1 MVRNK
6 ESTFMSNINYN
17 NISTLI
23 SNWFLNRSDEQIQ
36 VIDEKLVKKAINIVI
51 YLHPQNTDEVFLQ
64 LCALNL
70 LNAAIKTETYKDY
83 LSYDLIKTNAAKLV
97 TVIDNLKKD
106 SISYYYNKEEYCLYF
121 ELSGIVFSFHHVPL
135 TNEILKA
142 SFANPIT
149 WPGIRLQK
157 IAHSL
162 LNYTIN
168 SLEDDTEI
176 KAIIEKET
184 LEINK
189 SNEGNDATSLLSYVD
204 KDKSISKKDVTSPNE
219 KSNESI
225 IIPNEVREN
234 VAKQIL
240 SIVSE
245 YCIPDPKGWFD
256 LVKIAPKLKANGVD
270 YSLYGFQKLALFL
283 EAIFGDSMQRRNV
296 GNTMVYLKFPL
307 DCSNIPI
314 TISNIPN
321 DVGMNQNTRGFLSG
335 VKIGDDV
342 EINTFGIL
350 KSGKISLLNEQ
361 FVQLELKDNKSIRI
375 RLEAISSI
383 ESKFSSKSITNTDL
397 SFSSA
402 ILKEILIAEDLYSS
416 STIDTN
422 ATITMVESR
431 RIWLTT
437 DDKNTGTCY
446 KGSIIGY
453 NKEKLVKGQR
463 VFVFPLKKEIANC
476 VIMEMTYYELFEIFE
491 YLVSTLNKAY
501 AHKRTQ
507 ILRLLAYIKKKIS
520 HTESLK
526 KVSELRRQ
534 MKKIMPHSASSND
547 DSLDEEISDDDK
559 TEKELPHEILNENE
573 SLGDAID
580 TKISI
585 NKDNPTESLSQQISQ
600 EVLKPE
606 SVSTSIQGP
615 KIIGKIDLAEIGKPK
630 KEKEGEENDV
640 VTTNSNDSIS
650 IDSTDDL
657 LPSMGKIKKMWAT
670 YGYIKPYNQEKDLYF
685 YTSELVSYTGIIESP
700 SVGDEVVYSLGQ
712 NNQGPIALCIH
723 KQCTR
728 DVVED
733 LVEKFRYDTKTYH
746 RLKKQIEDYDR
757 LNSDTSDNTDGLAYF
772 LEKVG
777 VNSRTSFSL
786 NDVEKSFAEK
796 LSSDEYAIAIE
807 FLIDEVIK
815 KDPAKCYNLFLRSSS
830 YARSH
835 KMYEVSRHL
844 IEKALEV
851 FKGEDGKTKY
861 FQRLLKNID
870 SLSNKLSD
878 RIEINEKK
886 LADSLAISKH
896 TFPSMPTY
904 VRDEIL
910 RYKDFNGIT
919 PDKETIRTGLYK
931 EEYIKELKDK
941 IKQNNADELL
951 YLTMIK
957 LQLAFHPKEYNPKD
971 DVARFLVNRAK
982 NILATGDESRYSDVR
997 YLLRLA
1003 YHLKSFEKGFDDTI
1017 GLYLMTLG
1025 EYTVSD
1031 IDMYMRG
1038 SQNDYKFEDLV
1049 KNVLANGVDN
1059 TLELAILTESN
1070 VDIKNRI
1077 IREYEKNGKNT
1088 NGFGEYST
1096 IVNEVKKR
1104 YIQYSANPA
1113 YNFMSFISFLQTTA
1127 ILLDNEMNVVKNDS
1141 VKIVSYVTDFNTG
1154 QKYNVIR
1161 DAYNNIIQKIDA
1173 IIPNLIDHPTEIGYE
1188 TLLPALRL
1196 LKKDVRDKFE
1206 KLEERATPTIEVE
1219 ILESVELEDSKSVE
1233 LKIEIRNSGDSARSV
1248 HINSLNVYGDDL
1260 AESNN
1265 INIDVTLPAGGDK
1278 VQNVELLLCDNAAE
1292 GKIAEVE
1299 FEIEYDDIYIA
1310 TDQRIQRS
1318 SNICKTINFES
1329 KPFVEIENK
1338 FRQCSGGEELEA
1350 GNEMFYG
1357 RNKLINDIQ
1366 EAIFKG
1372 TKNQIAIYGQKR
1384 SGKSSL
1390 LNQIK
1395 GKLESDESHSVICG
1409 KFNLQGLPAD
1419 ELNPIRWIL
1428 ESIVL
1433 SLLQGIRKCG
1443 IKKLESVLASLS
1455 IDMDK
1460 IAKDKIYDSIIS
1472 KFFSEESDAFKSLG
1486 SFIGHINTM
1495 DEFQN
1500 LHFVIFIDEFT
1511 YLYQLIKKD
1520 KTVNEDFMR
1529 RWIALIEMPGINL
1542 QAIVAA
1548 QDTLPH
1554 FMNESYAS
1562 NCFNKFSKEP
1572 LSYLNKEE
1580 ALQLIKNPIKDVT
1593 FHNHSDE
1600 LIYGYTSGSAFFTQI
1615 FCTKLVD
1622 YLNSEKSNVVGK
1634 EEVEIVAERLCTG
1647 THRLEESTFECLTK
1661 EADGSDFN
1669 EDDNKRV
1676 LKAIAEHTRA
1686 GGYVN
1691 MEDLHIDFPK
1701 EKLKS
1706 VLGNLYDRRVI
1717 SRQDNGYSINVK
1729 LFVKWILN
1737 N

>member
-1 MVRNK
+1 
-6 ESTFMSNINYN
+6 MSSLNYN
-17 NISTLI
+17 EISLLI
-23 SNWFLNRSDEQIQ
+23 PEWQQKVSDRQFLDSDE
-36 VIDEKLVKKAINIVI
+36 VLVNRAINFVLF
-51 YLHPQNTDEVFLQ
+51 LHPKNEDEIFLL

-70 LNAAIKTETYKDY
+70 LNAAVKTEPFKDK

-97 TVIDNLKKD
+97 AVVDSLKED
-106 SISYYYNKEEYCLYF
+106 GISYYYNKEEFCLYYKV
-121 ELSGIVFSFHHVPL
+121 GNIVFSFHHVPL
-135 TNEILKA
+135 TSEILKA
-142 SFANPIT
+142 SFSNSIT

-157 IAHSL
+157 IAVPL
-162 LNYTIN
+162 LNYTIT

-240 SIVSE
+240 SIISE
-245 YCIPDPKGWFD
+245 YCIPDPEGWFD

-342 EINTFGIL
+342 EISTFGIL

-383 ESKFSSKSITNTDL
+383 ESKISSNSITNTDL

-437 DDKNTGTCY
+437 DDKNIGTCY

-491 YLVSTLNKAY
+491 YLVSTLNNAY

-573 SLGDAID
+573 SLGDAVD

-630 KEKEGEENDV
+630 KKKEGEENDV

-670 YGYIKPYNQEKDLYF
+670 YGFIKPYNQEKDLYF

-723 KQCTR
+723 KQCTK
-728 DVVED
+728 DIVED
-733 LVEKFRYDTKTYH
+733 LVEKFRYDTKTCS
-746 RLKKQIEDYDR
+746 RLKKHIEDFDN
-757 LNSDTSDNTDGLAYF
+757 LNSDTSDNTSGLAYY

-777 VNSRTSFSL
+777 VNPRTSFSPKAI
-786 NDVEKSFAEK
+786 EKLFAEK
-796 LSSDEYAIAIE
+796 LSSDEYVIAVE
-807 FLIDEVIK
+807 LLIDEVVK
-815 KDPAKCYNLFLRSSS
+815 KDPSKCYNLFLHSSS
-830 YARSH
+830 YAKTH
-835 KMYEVSRHL
+835 KMYDVAKHL
-844 IEKALEV
+844 ISKALEV
-851 FKGEDGKTKY
+851 YKEEEGIVVY
-861 FQRLLKNID
+861 YSNMLKNINRLSD
-870 SLSNKLSD
+870 RLSN
-878 RIEINEKK
+878 RIEINENTIAK
-886 LADSLAISKH
+886 SLEISRH
-896 TFPSMPTY
+896 VFPFIPTY
-904 VRDEIL
+904 VRDSIL
-910 RYKDFNGIT
+910 AYKEFNGIR
-919 PDKETIRTGLYK
+919 PDKYTIRTGLYK
-931 EEYIKELKDK
+931 EEYIKT
-941 IKQNNADELL
+941 IKLNNNADDKT
-951 YLTMIK
+951 YLTLMK
-957 LQLAFHPKEYNPKD
+957 LQLAFHADVYNPKD
-971 DVARFLVNRAK
+971 DISKFLVLRAK
-982 NILATGDESRYSDVR
+982 NLTASGEEQRYNEVR

-1003 YHLKSFEKGFDDTI
+1003 FRFKSFERSFDDTV

-1025 EYTVSD
+1025 DYTSSE
-1031 IDMYMRG
+1031 IDMYMNG
-1038 SQNDYKFEDLV
+1038 LGNYKFDDLL
-1049 KNVLANGVDN
+1049 KNILVNEVDN
-1059 TLELAILTESN
+1059 TLELSLLANSN
-1070 VDIKNRI
+1070 ADIKDLLI
-1077 IREYEKNGKNT
+1077 KEYKKVGKNIDY
-1088 NGFGEYST
+1088 FDEYPT
-1096 IVNEVKKR
+1096 ILNEIKKR
-1104 YIQYSANPA
+1104 YDQYSANPA
-1113 YNFMSFISFLQTTA
+1113 INFMSFISYLQTTA

-1161 DAYNNIIQKIDA
+1161 EAYNNIVQKIDA
-1173 IIPNLIDHPTEIGYE
+1173 IIPNLTEHPTEIGYE
-1188 TLLPALRL
+1188 TILPALRL
-1196 LKKDVRDKFE
+1196 LKKNVRDKFE
-1206 KLEERATPTIEVE
+1206 ELEQRANPTIQVE
-1219 ILESVELEDSKSVE
+1219 ILESVGLEETKSVE
-1233 LKIEIRNSGDSARSV
+1233 IKAEIRNSGDSARSV
-1248 HINSLNVYGDDL
+1248 HINRLNVFGDDL
-1260 AESNN
+1260 AESNS
-1265 INIDVTLPAGGDK
+1265 INIDVTLPAGEEK
-1278 VQNVELLLCDNAAE
+1278 LINVELPLCDNVAE

-1310 TDQRIQRS
+1310 TEQRIPTS
-1318 SNICKTINFES
+1318 SNLCKTINFES
-1329 KPFVEIENK
+1329 KPFVAIENK

-1350 GNEMFYG
+1350 GDDMFFG
-1357 RNKLINDIQ
+1357 RDKLMSDIP

-1409 KFNLQGLPAD
+1409 KFSLLGLPAD
-1419 ELNPIRWIL
+1419 ELNPVRWIL
-1428 ESIVL
+1428 KSIAE
-1433 SLLQGIRKCG
+1433 SLLPGIRKHG
-1443 IKKLESVLASLS
+1443 ANGFVKST
-1455 IDMDK
+1455 
-1460 IAKDKIYDSIIS
+1460 IS
-1472 KFFSEESDAFKSLG
+1472 NFFTEEPDAFTALG
-1486 SFIGHINTM
+1486 DFIEHINTI
-1495 DEFQN
+1495 DE
-1500 LHFVIFIDEFT
+1500 LKDSHFVIFIDEFT
-1511 YLYQLIKKD
+1511 YLYQLIKD
-1520 KTVNEDFMR
+1520 KKVNEDFMR
-1529 RWIALIEMPGINL
+1529 RWIALIEKPGINL

-1580 ALQLIKNPIKDVT
+1580 ALQLIKNPIKDVI
-1593 FHNHSDE
+1593 FHKHSDE
-1600 LIYGYTSGSAFFTQI
+1600 LIYDYTSGSAFFTQI
-1615 FCTKLVD
+1615 FCTRLVD

-1634 EEVEIVAERLCTG
+1634 KEIEIVAERLCTG
-1647 THRLEESTFECLTK
+1647 THRLEKSTFECLTK

-1669 EDDNKRV
+1669 EADNIRV

-1691 MEDLHIDFPK
+1691 MEDLHVDFAP

-1717 SRQDNGYSINVK
+1717 SRQDKGYSINVK

>member
-1 MVRNK
+1 MN
-6 ESTFMSNINYN
+6 E
-17 NISTLI
+17 I
-23 SNWFLNRSDEQIQ
+23 SNS
-36 VIDEKLVKKAINIVI
+36 VIELYNQLGQGESMPINEEMVKKAINVVL
-51 YLHPQNTDEVFLQ
+51 YLHPKNEDELFLM

-70 LNAAIKTETYKDY
+70 LNAAIKTELFKDS

-97 TVIDNLKKD
+97 AVIDVLKNND
-106 SISYYYNKEEYCLYF
+106 VSYYYNKDEYCLYLKF
-121 ELSGIVFSFHHVPL
+121 GDVVFSFHHVPL
-135 TNEILKA
+135 TSEILKA
-142 SFANPIT
+142 SYASPIS

-157 IAHSL
+157 IAQPL
-162 LNYTIN
+162 MDLA
-168 SLEDDTEI
+168 I
-176 KAIIEKET
+176 KSFENDIEMKEIIEKPT
-184 LEINK
+184 PVIDEIGIEHKK
-189 SNEGNDATSLLSYVD
+189 SESIDYEYQD
-204 KDKSISKKDVTSPNE
+204 KDISNDDESSINNVSTEISTLPAEKRASIAKKILAIISKDCTPAPE
-219 KSNESI
+219 
-225 IIPNEVREN
+225 
-234 VAKQIL
+234 
-240 SIVSE
+240 
-245 YCIPDPKGWFD
+245 GWFD
-256 LVKIAPKLKANGVD
+256 LTKIAPKLKANGIN
-270 YSLYGFQKLALFL
+270 YSLYGFNKLILFL
-283 EAIFGDSMQRRNV
+283 EAIFGNSLQRRNV
-296 GNTMVYLKFPL
+296 GNTMVFLRFPL
-307 DCSNIPI
+307 DD
-314 TISNIPN
+314 IPN
-321 DVGMNQNTRGFLSG
+321 PSDITNNVERNQEDLDILNG
-335 VKIGDDV
+335 VQLGDNV
-342 EINTFGIL
+342 EINTYGVL
-350 KSGKISLLNEQ
+350 KSGKVIILNSQ
-361 FVQLELKDNKSIRI
+361 FVQLELNNNLSVRI
-375 RLEAISSI
+375 RCNAISSI
-383 ESKFSSKSITNTDL
+383 ESQFSSNSVTSIDL
-397 SFSSA
+397 SFASS
-402 ILKEILIAEDLYSS
+402 IIKDVLIAEGLYSS
-416 STIDTN
+416 STIETN
-422 ATITMVESR
+422 ATIIMVESR

-437 DDKNTGTCY
+437 DDRNTGACY

-453 NKEKLVKGQR
+453 NKDKLVKGQR
-463 VFVFPLKKEIANC
+463 VFVFPFKKEIVNC
-476 VIMEMTYYELFEIFE
+476 VILEMSYYELNEVFEN
-491 YLVSTLNKAY
+491 LVSTPNMAY
-501 AHKRTQ
+501 GHRRTQ
-507 ILRLLAYIKKKIS
+507 ILRLLAYFKKKIS
-520 HTESLK
+520 HTESLQK
-526 KVSELRRQ
+526 LKDLRRQ
-534 MKKIMPHSASSND
+534 LKKLMPHSASSKD
-547 DSLDEEISDDDK
+547 EILEEEINNSDE
-559 TEKELPHEILNENE
+559 TELESSHEISNDETSSVDADVEISTNED
-573 SLGDAID
+573 SP
-580 TKISI
+580 TK
-585 NKDNPTESLSQQISQ
+585 SLSPQISG
-600 EVLKPE
+600 EALNPE
-606 SVSTSIQGP
+606 LVSTSIQGP
-615 KIIGKIDLAEIGKPK
+615 KVVGKIDLTEIEKPK
-630 KEKEGEENDV
+630 KKKQEENNDV
-640 VTTNSNDSIS
+640 VATKANDSIS
-650 IDSTDDL
+650 IDNTDNL
-657 LPSMGKIKKMWAT
+657 LPSMGKIKKMWAA

-685 YTSELVSYTGIIESP
+685 YTSELVSYAGIIESP
-700 SVGDEVVYSLGQ
+700 SVGDEVVYTLGQ
-712 NNQGPIALCIH
+712 NSQGPIALCIH
-723 KQCTR
+723 KQCSR

-733 LVEKFRYDTKTYH
+733 LVEKFRYDTKICS
-746 RLKKQIEDYDR
+746 RLKKHIEEFDN
-757 LNSDTSDNTDGLAYF
+757 LNSDTSDNSSGLAYY

-777 VNSRTSFSL
+777 VNPRTSFL
-786 NDVEKSFAEK
+786 PNDVEKSFAEK
-796 LSSDEYAIAIE
+796 LSSNEYAIAIE
-807 FLIDEVIK
+807 LLIDEVEK
-815 KDPAKCYNLFLRSSS
+815 KDPSKCYNLFLRSSS
-830 YARSH
+830 YARYH
-835 KMYEVSRHL
+835 KMYDVSRHL

-886 LADSLAISKH
+886 LADSLEISKH
-896 TFPSMPTY
+896 TFPLMPTY

-931 EEYIKELKDK
+931 EKYIKELKDK

-982 NILATGDESRYSDVR
+982 NILAIGDESRYSDVR

-1038 SQNDYKFEDLV
+1038 SQNDYKFEDLL
-1049 KNVLANGVDN
+1049 KTVLTNDVDN
-1059 TLELAILTESN
+1059 TLELALLTESN
-1070 VDIKNRI
+1070 ADIKNRI
-1077 IREYEKNGKNT
+1077 IREYDKIGKNADS
-1088 NGFGEYST
+1088 FDDYPA
-1096 IVNEVKKR
+1096 IINEVKNR
-1104 YIQYSANPA
+1104 FTQYSSNPTI
-1113 YNFMSFISFLQTTA
+1113 NFMSFISYLKTTA

-1299 FEIEYDDIYIA
+1299 FIIEYDDIYIA
-1310 TDQRIQRS
+1310 TEQRIPTNS
-1318 SNICKTINFES
+1318 IICKTIYFEM
-1329 KPFVEIENK
+1329 KPFVEIKNK

-1350 GNEMFYG
+1350 GDDMFYG
-1357 RNKLINDIQ
+1357 RDKLISDIQ
-1366 EAIFKG
+1366 ETILKG

-1395 GKLESDESHSVICG
+1395 GKLEKDESHSVICG
-1409 KFNLQGLPAD
+1409 KFNLQGLFSDDD
-1419 ELNPIRWIL
+1419 EKEAQEHDYEKDNNPVKWIL
-1428 ESIVL
+1428 KSIAEA
-1433 SLLQGIRKCG
+1433 LLRGMPRSDS
-1443 IKKLESVLASLS
+1443 KKLG
-1455 IDMDK
+1455 
-1460 IAKDKIYDSIIS
+1460 KDIKDILS
-1472 KFFSEESDAFKSLG
+1472 KFFSLESDAFTALRE
-1486 SFIGHINTM
+1486 FIEQINTILQ
-1495 DEFQN
+1495 DS
-1500 LHFVIFIDEFT
+1500 HFVIFIDEFT
-1511 YLYQLIKKD
+1511 YLYQLIKD
-1520 KTVNEDFMR
+1520 GRVNEDFMR
-1529 RWIALIEMPGINL
+1529 RWIALIETPGINL
-1542 QAIVAA
+1542 QTIVAA

-1572 LSYLNKEE
+1572 LSYLSKEE

-1615 FCTKLVD
+1615 FCTRLVD
-1622 YLNSEKSNVVGK
+1622 YLNSERSNVVGK
-1634 EEVEIVAERLCTG
+1634 EEIEIVAERLCTG
-1647 THRLEESTFECLTK
+1647 THRLEKSTFECLIK
-1661 EADGSDFN
+1661 EADGSDYDEYDN
-1669 EDDNKRV
+1669 EKV

-1691 MEDLHIDFPK
+1691 IEDLHIDFPQ

-1706 VLGNLYDRRVI
+1706 VLNNLYDRRVI
-1717 SRQDNGYSINVK
+1717 SRQDKGYSINVK

>member
-1 MVRNK
+1 
-6 ESTFMSNINYN
+6 MSNINYN

-135 TNEILKA
+135 TSEILKA

-189 SNEGNDATSLLSYVD
+189 SNEGNDATSLQSYVD

-240 SIVSE
+240 SIISE
-245 YCIPDPKGWFD
+245 YCIPDPEGWFD

-270 YSLYGFQKLALFL
+270 YSLYGFQKLASFL

-296 GNTMVYLKFPL
+296 GSTMVYLKFPL
-307 DCSNIPI
+307 DYSD
-314 TISNIPN
+314 ISTAIGNIPN
-321 DVGMNQNTRGFLSG
+321 STGTNQDSIGILSG

-342 EINTFGIL
+342 EINTYGIL
-350 KSGKISLLNEQ
+350 KSGKISSLNKQ
-361 FVQLELKDNKSIRI
+361 FIQLELKEKKSVRI
-375 RLEAISSI
+375 KCDAISSI
-383 ESKFSSKSITNTDL
+383 ESKFSSNNNPIDL
-397 SFSSA
+397 SFANA
-402 ILKEILIAEDLYSS
+402 ILKDIMIAEGLYTSS
-416 STIDTN
+416 VIETN

-437 DDKNTGTCY
+437 DDRNTGACY
-446 KGSIIGY
+446 KGAIIGY

-463 VFVFPLKKEIANC
+463 IFVYAFKKENVNC
-476 VIMEMTYYELFEIFE
+476 AIMEMTYYELYEIFE
-491 YLVSTLNKAY
+491 DLVSTPNMVSS
-501 AHKRTQ
+501 HRRTQ
-507 ILRLLAYIKKKIS
+507 ILRLLAYMKKKIS
-520 HTESLK
+520 HSESLQKLSVLKRQLK
-526 KVSELRRQ
+526 KL
-534 MKKIMPHSASSND
+534 MPHSASSKD
-547 DSLDEEISDDDK
+547 DSIEDELQYDEEK
-559 TEKELPHEILNENE
+559 EKESLHEIHTEEVSSTIDIETNLLDSVKSQVE
-573 SLGDAID
+573 SSGASSSEEIY
-580 TKISI
+580 
-585 NKDNPTESLSQQISQ
+585 
-600 EVLKPE
+600 KPG
-606 SVSTSIQGP
+606 VTPIQGP
-615 KIIGKIDLAEIGKPK
+615 KVIGKIDLTEIEKPK
-630 KEKEGEENDV
+630 KKKEGEEIDT

-723 KQCTR
+723 KQCTK
-728 DVVED
+728 DIVED
-733 LVEKFRYDTKTYH
+733 LVEKFRYDTKTCS
-746 RLKKQIEDYDR
+746 RLKKHIEDFDS
-757 LNSDTSDNTDGLAYF
+757 LNSDTSDNASGLAYY

-777 VNSRTSFSL
+777 VNPRTSFSP

-796 LSSDEYAIAIE
+796 LSSNEYATAIE
-807 FLIDEVIK
+807 LLIDEVVK
-815 KDPAKCYNLFLRSSS
+815 KDPSKCYNLFLRSSS
-830 YARSH
+830 YAKSH
-835 KMYEVSRHL
+835 KMYDVSRHL

-851 FKGEDGKTKY
+851 FKGESGKVRY
-861 FQRLLKNID
+861 FKGLYKSVE
-870 SLSNKLSD
+870 SLTN
-878 RIEINEKK
+878 RVEINEKT
-886 LADSLAISKH
+886 LANSLEISGH
-896 TFPSMPTY
+896 VFPFMPVY
-904 VRDEIL
+904 VRDFIL
-910 RYKDFNGIT
+910 TYKGFKGIT
-919 PDKETIRTGLYK
+919 PDKDTIRTGLYK
-931 EEYIKELKDK
+931 EEYIEELKES
-941 IKQNNADELL
+941 IKQNNADDEL
-951 YLTMIK
+951 YLTLIK
-957 LQLAFHPKEYNPKD
+957 LQLAFHPNEYNPKD
-971 DVARFLVNRAK
+971 DIAKFLVNRAK
-982 NILATGDESRYSDVR
+982 NILATGDENRYGDVR

-1038 SQNDYKFEDLV
+1038 SQNDYKFEDLL
-1049 KNVLANGVDN
+1049 KNVLANDIDN
-1059 TLELAILTESN
+1059 ALELTLLTESN
-1070 VDIKNRI
+1070 ADIKNRI
-1077 IREYEKNGKNT
+1077 IREYEKIGKNT
-1088 NGFGEYST
+1088 DGFGEYST

-1104 YIQYSANPA
+1104 YVQYSSNPA
-1113 YNFMSFISFLQTTA
+1113 INFMSFISYLQTTA

-1141 VKIVSYVTDFNTG
+1141 VKIVYYVTDFNTG

-1161 DAYNNIIQKIDA
+1161 DAYNNIIQKIDT

-1188 TLLPALRL
+1188 TILPALRL
-1196 LKKDVRDKFE
+1196 LKKNVRDKFE
-1206 KLEERATPTIEVE
+1206 ELEQRADPTIEVD
-1219 ILESVELEDSKSVE
+1219 ILESMKLEDSKSVE

-1260 AESNN
+1260 AEDNN
-1265 INIDVTLPAGGDK
+1265 INIDVTLPSGEEK
-1278 VQNVELLLCDNAAE
+1278 QINVELPLRDNAAE

-1310 TDQRIQRS
+1310 TEQRIPTS
-1318 SNICKTINFES
+1318 SNICKTINFEI
-1329 KPFVEIENK
+1329 KPFVDIENK

-1350 GNEMFYG
+1350 GDDMFFG
-1357 RNKLINDIQ
+1357 RNKLMSDIQ

-1419 ELNPIRWIL
+1419 ELNPVRWIL
-1428 ESIVL
+1428 KSIAE
-1433 SLLQGIRKCG
+1433 SLLPGIRKHG
-1443 IKKLESVLASLS
+1443 FNKSTVSN
-1455 IDMDK
+1455 
-1460 IAKDKIYDSIIS
+1460 
-1472 KFFSEESDAFKSLG
+1472 FFTEEPDAFTALG
-1486 SFIGHINTM
+1486 DFIEHINTI
-1495 DEFQN
+1495 DE
-1500 LHFVIFIDEFT
+1500 LKDSHFVIFIDEFT
-1511 YLYQLIKKD
+1511 YLYQLIKNK
-1520 KTVNEDFMR
+1520 KVNEDFMR
-1529 RWIALIEMPGINL
+1529 RWIALIEKPGINL

-1580 ALQLIKNPIKDVT
+1580 ALQLIKNPIKDVI

-1600 LIYGYTSGSAFFTQI
+1600 LIYDYTSGSAFFTQI
-1615 FCTKLVD
+1615 FCTRLVD

-1634 EEVEIVAERLCTG
+1634 EEIGIVAERLCTG

-1669 EDDNKRV
+1669 EADNKRV

-1691 MEDLHIDFPK
+1691 MEDLHVDFPQ
-1701 EKLKS
+1701 EKLKC

-1717 SRQDNGYSINVK
+1717 SMQDKGYSINVK

>member
-1 MVRNK
+1 M
-6 ESTFMSNINYN
+6 I
-17 NISTLI
+17 NISNYIAQQYNTLAGDENLSI
-23 SNWFLNRSDEQIQ
+23 SEDS
-36 VIDEKLVKKAINIVI
+36 VKKAINLVI
-51 YLHPQNTDEVFLQ
+51 YLHPKNEDEVFLQ

-70 LNAAIKTETYKDY
+70 LNAAIKTESFKDY
-83 LSYDLIKTNAAKLV
+83 LSYDLIKSNAAKLLG
-97 TVIDNLKKD
+97 VIDRLKND
-106 SISYYYNKEEYCLYF
+106 NISYYYNKEEFCLY
-121 ELSGIVFSFHHVPL
+121 IKIDDIIFSFHHVPL
-135 TNEILKA
+135 TSEILKA
-142 SFANPIT
+142 SYASPIS

-157 IAHSL
+157 IARPL
-162 LNYTIN
+162 MDLA
-168 SLEDDTEI
+168 I
-176 KAIIEKET
+176 KSFENDIEMKEIIEKPT
-184 LEINK
+184 PVIDEIGIEHEK
-189 SNEGNDATSLLSYVD
+189 SESIDYEYQD
-204 KDKSISKKDVTSPNE
+204 KDISNDDESSINNVSTEISTLPAEKRASIAKKILAIISKDCT
-219 KSNESI
+219 
-225 IIPNEVREN
+225 
-234 VAKQIL
+234 
-240 SIVSE
+240 
-245 YCIPDPKGWFD
+245 PDPEGWFD
-256 LVKIAPKLKANGVD
+256 LTKIAPKLKANGIN
-270 YSLYGFQKLALFL
+270 YSLYGFNKLILFL
-283 EAIFGDSMQRRNV
+283 EAIFGNSLQRRNV
-296 GNTMVYLKFPL
+296 GNTMVFLRFPL
-307 DCSNIPI
+307 DD
-314 TISNIPN
+314 IPN
-321 DVGMNQNTRGFLSG
+321 PSDITNNVERNQEDLDILNG
-335 VKIGDDV
+335 VQLGDNV
-342 EINTFGIL
+342 EINTYGVL
-350 KSGKISLLNEQ
+350 KSGKVIILNSQ
-361 FVQLELKDNKSIRI
+361 FVQLELNNNLSVRI
-375 RLEAISSI
+375 RCNAISSI
-383 ESKFSSKSITNTDL
+383 ESQFPSNSVTSIDL
-397 SFSSA
+397 SFASS
-402 ILKEILIAEDLYSS
+402 IIKDVLIAEGLYSS
-416 STIDTN
+416 STIETN

-437 DDKNTGTCY
+437 DDRNTGACY

-453 NKEKLVKGQR
+453 NKDKLVKGQR
-463 VFVFPLKKEIANC
+463 VFVFPFKKEIVNC
-476 VIMEMTYYELFEIFE
+476 VILEMSYYELNEVFEN
-491 YLVSTLNKAY
+491 LVSTPNMAY
-501 AHKRTQ
+501 GHRRTQ
-507 ILRLLAYIKKKIS
+507 ILRLLAYFKKKIS
-520 HTESLK
+520 HTESLQK
-526 KVSELRRQ
+526 LKDLRRQ
-534 MKKIMPHSASSND
+534 LKKLMPHSASSKD
-547 DSLDEEISDDDK
+547 EILEEEINNSD
-559 TEKELPHEILNENE
+559 EAELESSHEISNDETSSVDADVEISTNED
-573 SLGDAID
+573 SP
-580 TKISI
+580 TK
-585 NKDNPTESLSQQISQ
+585 SLSPQISG
-600 EVLKPE
+600 EALNPE
-606 SVSTSIQGP
+606 LVSTSIQGP
-615 KIIGKIDLAEIGKPK
+615 KVVGKIDLTEIEKPK
-630 KEKEGEENDV
+630 KKKQEEDNDV
-640 VTTNSNDSIS
+640 VATNANDSIS

-685 YTSELVSYTGIIESP
+685 YTSELVSYAGIIESP

-712 NNQGPIALCIH
+712 NSQGPIALCIH
-723 KQCTR
+723 KQCTK
-728 DVVED
+728 DIVED
-733 LVEKFRYDTKTYH
+733 LVERFRYDTKTCS
-746 RLKKQIEDYDR
+746 RLKKHIEDFDN
-757 LNSDTSDNTDGLAYF
+757 LNSGTSDNSDGLAYY

-777 VNSRTSFSL
+777 VNPRTSFSP
-786 NDVEKSFAEK
+786 NNVELSFAEK

-835 KMYEVSRHL
+835 NMYDVSRHL

-886 LADSLAISKH
+886 LADSLEISKH
-896 TFPSMPTY
+896 TFPLMPTY

-971 DVARFLVNRAK
+971 DVANFLANRAK
-982 NILATGDESRYSDVR
+982 NIIALGDELRYSDAR

-1003 YHLKSFEKGFDDTI
+1003 YRIKAFENGPDNTF

-1025 EYTVSD
+1025 DYTTSD
-1031 IDMYMRG
+1031 IDIYMSG
-1038 SQNDYKFEDLV
+1038 SGYKVDDLL
-1049 KNVLANGVDN
+1049 KNILSSESDN
-1059 TLELAILTESN
+1059 TLELALLCESN
-1070 VDIKNRI
+1070 AVIKNRI
-1077 IREYEKNGKNT
+1077 IKEFDKDGINIELIDEYPA
-1088 NGFGEYST
+1088 

-1104 YIQYSANPA
+1104 YLQFSANPA
-1113 YNFMSFISFLQTTA
+1113 INFMSFISYLQTTA
-1127 ILLDNEMNVVKNDS
+1127 ILLENEMNVVKNDS
-1141 VKIVSYVTDFNTG
+1141 IKIVSYVTDFNTG

-1188 TLLPALRL
+1188 TLIPALRL
-1196 LKKDVRDKFE
+1196 LKKNVRVKFE
-1206 KLEERATPTIEVE
+1206 ELEQRANPTIQVG
-1219 ILESVELEDSKSVE
+1219 ILGSVGLEDTKSVE
-1233 LKIEIRNSGDSARSV
+1233 LKVEIRNSGDSARSV
-1248 HINSLNVYGDDL
+1248 HINNLNVYGDDL
-1260 AESNN
+1260 AEDNN

-1278 VQNVELLLCDNAAE
+1278 VINVELPLSDNAAD

-1299 FEIEYDDIYIA
+1299 FEIDYDDIYIA
-1310 TDQRIQRS
+1310 TEQRIPRS
-1318 SNICKTINFES
+1318 SIICKTINFEI

-1350 GNEMFYG
+1350 GDEMFYG

-1366 EAIFKG
+1366 EAILQG

-1395 GKLESDESHSVICG
+1395 GKLELDDSHSVICG
-1409 KFNLQGLPAD
+1409 KFNLLGLPD
-1419 ELNPIRWIL
+1419 NELNPVRWIL
-1428 ESIVL
+1428 KSIAE
-1433 SLLQGIRKCG
+1433 SLLPGIRKHG
-1443 IKKLESVLASLS
+1443 FNKSTVSN
-1455 IDMDK
+1455 
-1460 IAKDKIYDSIIS
+1460 
-1472 KFFSEESDAFKSLG
+1472 FFTEEPDAFTALG
-1486 SFIGHINTM
+1486 DFIEHINTI
-1495 DEFQN
+1495 DE
-1500 LHFVIFIDEFT
+1500 LKDSHFVIFIDEFT
-1511 YLYQLIKKD
+1511 YLYQLIKNK
-1520 KTVNEDFMR
+1520 KVNEDFMR
-1529 RWIALIEMPGINL
+1529 RWIALIEKPGINL

-1580 ALQLIKNPIKDVT
+1580 ALQLIKNPIKDVI

-1600 LIYGYTSGSAFFTQI
+1600 LIYDYTSGSAFFTQI
-1615 FCTKLVD
+1615 FCTRLVD

-1634 EEVEIVAERLCTG
+1634 EEIEIVAERLCTG
-1647 THRLEESTFECLTK
+1647 THRLEKSTFECLTK

-1669 EDDNKRV
+1669 EADNIRV

-1691 MEDLHIDFPK
+1691 MDDLHIDFAP

-1717 SRQDNGYSINVK
+1717 SKQDKGYSINVK